1 MPALPPAPHSPGAL
15 TPSAREDGPLGSFER
30 PVYFV
35 SDLHLFA
42 RRSRG
47 ESAHERLRTL
57 ASAASHIVLGG
68 DIFDFRWSVLGGSD
82 DTALAACRWLES
94 LGESRPDCRFEYV
107 LGNHDACPVFRDA
120 LVDSVARCANL
131 RVHESGLH
139 LGRAFFT
146 HGDCVLA
153 RRGEPRPRALPAVL
167 HRAYD
172 VAVHARLHRT
182 LSLVAHPRRRTLRQL
197 HRFVESHPTASE
209 IDHVYFGHTH
219 RPLRGA
225 EFRGRRYYNGGA
237 AVQGCEFEILEARVA

>member
-1 MPALPPAPHSPGAL
+1 MA
-15 TPSAREDGPLGSFER
+15 LGSIDR

-47 ESAHERLRTL
+47 ASAHERLRAL
-57 ASAASHIVLGG
+57 ASTASHIVLGG
-68 DIFDFRWSVLGGSD
+68 DIFDFRWSVLGGSHA
-82 DTALAACRWLES
+82 TARAACRWLES

-120 LVDSVARCANL
+120 LGEAVERGANL
-131 RVHESGLH
+131 AVHESGLH

-146 HGDCVLA
+146 HGDCVAA
-153 RRGEPRPRALPAVL
+153 REGEPRARSLPGVL

-172 VAVHARLHRT
+172 VAVQARLHRT
-182 LSLVAHPRRRTLRQL
+182 LSLVAHPTRRTLRQL
-197 HRFVESHPTASE
+197 HRFVESHPTAAE

-219 RPLRGA
+219 RPMRGT
-225 EFRGRRYYNGGA
+225 EFRGRRYFNGGA
-237 AVQGCEFEILEARVA
+237 AVRGCEFEILEARVA